1 MSRTAPGERSLAGDI
16 VLLVRLG
23 RPKFLLESVLTV
35 TLGVAVVVHLGH
47 PFLIG
52 PWLAAQA
59 FVSTTHLMTQYC
71 NEYFD
76 LEADSAH
83 TGPTAWTGGSQVL
96 AQGLLPAR
104 VSLAASFVLLFL
116 SVAQIAV
123 MPTLTARVLCV
134 VIVALAWFYTAPP
147 IRLNY
152 RAVGE
157 VTTAAV
163 LILLCPALACLLQT
177 GTLPPLLFAVTG
189 PLFLVMTARM
199 IVMNF
204 CDRDS
209 DRSVGKLTLP
219 NTLGPRRAAWL
230 FTALQATAYA
240 GVVAVTV
247 SGTLPIVAGVALLA
261 TAPPAVVL
269 CRRLLI
275 EPPSTDDPVRANSIA
290 RAATVHAAA
299 TGYLAPAALLAGA
312 AARDGFTDAVI
323 GGLLPLLAYT
333 ALFTGQRLA
342 EHRASRPRSLP
353 VVSRA

>member
-1 MSRTAPGERSLAGDI
+1 MSRPLTGDRSRTGDLI
-16 VLLVRLG
+16 LLIRLG

-35 TLGVAVVVHLGH
+35 TLGIAVSVHLGH
-47 PFLIG
+47 PLLIG
-52 PWLAAQA
+52 PWLVAQA

-76 LEADSAH
+76 LEADGAH

-96 AQGLLPAR
+96 ARGLLPAR
-104 VSLAASFVLLFL
+104 VGLAAAFVLLFL
-116 SVAQIAV
+116 SIAQLAV
-123 MPTLTARVLCV
+123 LPTLTQRVLCV

-152 RAVGE
+152 RALGE

-230 FTALQATAYA
+230 FTALQTAAYA
-240 GVVAVTV
+240 VLAAVTWA
-247 SGTLPIVAGVALLA
+247 GTLPLGVGLVLLTTA
-261 TAPPAVVL
+261 WPAAVLCRQLLTAPPSA
-269 CRRLLI
+269 
-275 EPPSTDDPVRANSIA
+275 DDPVSGNRIA
-290 RAATVHAAA
+290 RAATMHAAA
-299 TGYLAPAALLAGA
+299 TCYLAPAGLLVAA
-312 AARDGFTDAVI
+312 AARDGLTGAVV
-323 GGLLPLLAYT
+323 GGLLPLIAY
-333 ALFTGQRLA
+333 AVLFAAQWLSENRAGRL
-342 EHRASRPRSLP
+342 RTVPQ
-353 VVSRA
+353 VSGA

>member
-1 MSRTAPGERSLAGDI
+1 VGESMSRTAGDI
-16 VLLVRLG
+16 VLLIRLG

-35 TLGVAVVVHLGH
+35 TCGVAVAVYLGH

-104 VSLAASFVLLFL
+104 VSLSASFVLLFL
-116 SVAQIAV
+116 AVAQLAV
-123 MPTLTARVLCV
+123 MPTRTERVLCL

-152 RAVGE
+152 RALGE

-177 GTLPPLLFAVTG
+177 GTLPPLLFAVVG
-189 PLFLVMTARM
+189 PLFLVMAARM

-230 FTALQATAYA
+230 FAALQAAAYL
-240 GVVAVTV
+240 GLLAVTV
-247 SGTLPIVAGVALLA
+247 AGTLPLAVGLALLV

-269 CRRLLI
+269 ARRLVTD
-275 EPPSTDDPVRANSIA
+275 PPSTDDPQRANRVA

-299 TGYLAPAALLAGA
+299 TGYLAPAALLVAA
-312 AARDGFTDAVI
+312 AARDGFTGAVI

-333 ALFTGQRLA
+333 VLFAGQRLA
-342 EHRASRPRSLP
+342 EHRADRPRTMP
-353 VVSRA
+353 EVSRA

>member
-1 MSRTAPGERSLAGDI
+1 MSRAAARSLVGDI
-16 VLLVRLG
+16 ALLVRLG
-23 RPKFLLESVLTV
+23 RPKFLLESVLMV
-35 TLGVAVVVHLGH
+35 TCGVAVTVYLGH

-59 FVSTTHLMTQYC
+59 FVTTTHLMTQYC

-96 AQGLLPAR
+96 AQGLLPASA
-104 VSLAASFVLLFL
+104 SLSAAFVLLFL
-116 SVAQIAV
+116 SVVQIAL
-123 MPTLTARVLCV
+123 MPTVAARLLCV
-134 VIVALAWFYTAPP
+134 LIVTLAWFYTAPP

-152 RAVGE
+152 RALGE
-157 VTTAAV
+157 VTTGAV
-163 LILLCPALACLLQT
+163 LILLCPALACLLQI
-177 GTLPPLLFAVTG
+177 GTLPPLLFAVTI

-199 IVMNF
+199 IVMNY

-240 GVVAVTV
+240 VLVAVTAT
-247 SGTLPIVAGVALLA
+247 GTLPLAVGVALLA
-261 TAPPAVVL
+261 TVPWAVML
-269 CRRLLI
+269 CRRLLLA
-275 EPPSTDDPVRANSIA
+275 PPAAGDAVRGNQLA

-299 TGYLAPAALLAGA
+299 TGYLAPAALLAA
-312 AARDGFTDAVI
+312 AVARHGLTDAVLGA
-323 GGLLPLLAYT
+323 GGPLLVYT
-333 ALFTGQRLA
+333 VLFAAQWFGER
-342 EHRASRPRSLP
+342 RAASPQP
-353 VVSRA
+353 ITEVSRA